1 MRLTCFSCHYLFEVD
16 PAQCPEGVVY
26 CPQCYA
32 ANPLTQ
38 AYLTMT
44 LEDGTVKQYR
54 LGPNNTV
61 GRHPNNTIQILD
73 RMISKDHA
81 RIFLD
86 NGHYK
91 VLDLQSRN
99 GTFVNDQ
106 QIADASLSDG
116 AEVRFGTVALRFYQ
130 QPLDTSDATHF
141 GQSDP
146 MSTMAESGFY
156 FREREDS
163 GRRQVTIIADMN
175 ELQSSISK
183 ISRDVN
189 KDFLPEKEITDAEQL
204 RKDYEKLR
212 IAHLLNRKIGMEL
225 QLDKLLDLILEETFS
240 VVPAD
245 RGVIFLFNA
254 QGEAIPKCV
263 KGRGARENNIEDGDF
278 SISSTLLNTVVRER
292 AGVISSDAKLD
303 ERFARAES
311 IILQGIRSAMCV
323 PFISR
328 SSNTILGVMHLDTQ
342 SAVGVFTEK
351 DLQIVSVVSSQ
362 AAIAIENAQ
371 LTRKIE
377 EETIIRAHLQRFL
390 SPAVMDRL
398 NKDHLTIR
406 MGGELA
412 DTTIMFTDIRGFTS
426 MSERLDAEDLVADLN
441 EYFEL
446 LVDIIFAHEGTL
458 DKFIGDAIMAVWGTP
473 QSHPEDPRRAV
484 LAAHEIQMKLK
495 EFNEQR
501 QAKGRPP
508 LLTGIGINSGHVV
521 AGNMGSQKRLEFTV
535 IGDNVNIASRLCSQA
550 AGGEVI
556 ISQSTYEAV
565 REHFLCDELPA
576 AEVKGKSEALQIY
589 RVEGVRIPGT

>member
-44 LEDGTVKQYR
+44 LEDGSTKQYR
-54 LGPNNTV
+54 LGTHNTV

-81 RIFLD
+81 RISLE

-91 VLDLQSRN
+91 VTDLESRN
-99 GTFVNDQ
+99 GTFVDDQ
-106 QIADASLSDG
+106 QVTDAILTDG
-116 AEVRFGTVALRFYQ
+116 TEVRFGTVALRFHVR
-130 QPLDTSDATHF
+130 PISDLHHTH
-141 GQSDP
+141 P
-146 MSTMAESGFY
+146 EAMNTMAESTFF
-156 FREREDS
+156 FREREES
-163 GRRQVTIIADMN
+163 GRRQVTIIADVN
-175 ELQSSISK
+175 AAQSNISK

-189 KDFLPEKEITDAEQL
+189 KDFLPEKEILDTDQI

-212 IAHLLNRKIGMEL
+212 IAHMLNRKIGMEL
-225 QLDKLLDLILEETFS
+225 NLDKLLDLILEETFR

-254 QGEAIPKCV
+254 QGEAVPQCV
-263 KGRGARENNIEDGDF
+263 KRRGSRDNEENDF

-328 SSNTILGVMHLDTQ
+328 SSNGILGVMHLDTQ

-351 DLQIVSVVSSQ
+351 DLQLVSVVSSQ

-377 EETIIRAHLQRFL
+377 EETLIRAHLQRFL

-412 DTTIMFTDIRGFTS
+412 ETTIMFTDIRGFTS
-426 MSERLDAEDLVADLN
+426 MSERYDAEELVADLN

-473 QSHPEDPRRAV
+473 QSSPEDPRRAV
-484 LAAHEIQMKLK
+484 LAAHEIQVRLK
-495 EFNEQR
+495 DFNDSR
-501 QAKGRPP
+501 IANGRPP
-508 LLTGIGINSGHVV
+508 LRTGIGINSGKVV

-556 ISQSTYEAV
+556 ISHSTYQAV
-565 REHFLCDELPA
+565 REYFLCDELPA
-576 AEVKGKSEALQIY
+576 AEVKGKAEALQIY
-589 RVEGVRIPGT
+589 RVEGVRVPGL